1 MTVRQHGV
9 VQFTRRQDTA
19 LDEAKVEVD
28 VRVTR
33 LGDETRMPFGVDA
46 RLVHPRVQGGDIDVM
61 DLLTGG
67 DMMVQFDGIGTTSTE
82 GITWVEGVDEG
93 QVIHKC
99 LDLGGGF
106 FEMFPFAPPHFHHVV
121 PHQLKQVDFL
131 LGGLVHFLHGPIT
144 VAQMFF
150 VTVGIMAGTPV
161 IETALKFVH
170 GVHVLTVIIH
180 EELGTGDA
188 ILAGIARVLDVLGLL
203 VITPG

>member
-1 MTVRQHGV
+1 MAVRQHGM
-9 VQFTRRQDTA
+9 VQFTWRQDSA

-33 LGDETRMPFGVDA
+33 LGDEARMQVDA
-46 RLVHPRVQGGDIDVM
+46 RLVHPRVQGGDIDIM
-61 DLLTGG
+61 DLLTAG

-82 GITWVEGVDEG
+82 GITWVERVDEG
-93 QVIHKC
+93 QVSHKR
-99 LDLGGGF
+99 LDLRGGV
-106 FEMFPFAPPHFHHVV
+106 FEAFPLTSPHFHYVV
-121 PHQLKQVDFL
+121 PHRLKQADFL
-131 LGGLVHFLHGPIT
+131 LGGLVHILHGPII

-150 VTVGIMAGTPV
+150 VTVGITAGTPV

-170 GVHVLTVIIH
+170 GLGVWAVAIH

-188 ILAGIARVLDVLGLL
+188 ILTGIARVLNVLVLL